1 MCGIFGTL
9 RPRQYTPTARHD
21 AAAALLTL
29 GDLAEERGT
38 DSAGIATLHNRPLT
52 TRTNSDAD
60 LVDRTAGRTRIVI
73 ALSPFSARIPTV
85 RRITGSLRSAT
96 LVLGHTRWA
105 TQGLVDLSN
114 CSPMIVGAVLG
125 THNGD
130 VTVPYTDG
138 DHQVAETDSAWL
150 FSQLSS
156 TTTVAAAAAVLTG
169 VRGRAAL
176 AWVNAARPGSLF
188 LARAALSPMAVAQD
202 SDGALWWASNPAWL
216 RKVGHRHHLGMSDP
230 RMVHEGSAMEFR
242 AAGDH
247 VDMVAFRRFTATS
260 RIRDQRLDH
269 AIWRGFSARDRNFD
283 LTRPGVKDR
292 RHVARGTVT
301 HLPKG
306 G

>member
-9 RPRQYTPTARHD
+9 RPRRYTPTTRHD

-29 GDLAEERGT
+29 GALAEERGT

-52 TRTNSDAD
+52 TRTNSDAE
-60 LVDRTAGRTRIVI
+60 LVDRAAGRTRIVI
-73 ALSPFSARIPTV
+73 TLSPFSVRIPSAC
-85 RRITGSLRSAT
+85 RIAGSLRSAN

-114 CSPMIVGAVLG
+114 CSPMIVDAVLG

-138 DHQVAETDSAWL
+138 AQATETDSAWL
-150 FSQLSS
+150 FSQLSP
-156 TTTVAAAAAVLTG
+156 TTTVATAAAVLTR

-176 AWVNAARPGSLF
+176 AWINAVRPGSLF
-188 LARAALSPMAVAQD
+188 LARAALSPLAVAQD
-202 SDGALWWASNPAWL
+202 SAGALWWASNPAWL
-216 RKVGHRHHLGMSDP
+216 RKVGYRHHLGMSDP
-230 RMVHEGSAMEFR
+230 QMVPEGSAMEFR
-242 AAGDH
+242 AADDH

-260 RIRDQRLDH
+260 RVRDQHLDH
-269 AIWRGFSARDRNFD
+269 AIWRGFSTRDRNFD
-283 LTRPGVKDR
+283 LTRSDR
-292 RHVARGTVT
+292 RHVARGAVT